1 MLRENQRF
9 IAFPPLFLQR
19 AGMVR
24 SNRLTCSASLPLLG
38 RGLLPYLC
46 GCVGKAEGA
55 RQGNHKVFVMER
67 SNRAH
72 NSGLHPKRRSLFWPS
87 FLTCALLPKERP
99 LELINSAQ
107 RLGLCTFS
115 LWRSPSCYV
124 FPHSLLS
131 LGVNNIFTSS
141 FTVKISF
148 LCFSYRCIAFK
159 LMFSN
164 VYFKDSLL
172 LCCIY

>member
-1 MLRENQRF
+1 MHVARKSKVYGLSTP
-9 IAFPPLFLQR
+9 ISR

-24 SNRLTCSASLPLLG
+24 SNRLTYSASLPLLG

-55 RQGNHKVFVMER
+55 RQGSHKALVMER
-67 SNRAH
+67 SNQAH

-99 LELINSAQ
+99 LKLINSAQ
-107 RLGLCTFS
+107 RLGLCMYS
-115 LWRSPSCYV
+115 LRRSPFCYV

-131 LGVNNIFTSS
+131 LGVNNTFTSS
-141 FTVKISF
+141 FTVKMFFVLF
-148 LCFSYRCIAFK
+148 LQVHR
-159 LMFSN
+159 L
-164 VYFKDSLL
+164 
-172 LCCIY
+172 